1 MASGG
6 HFGGGFH
13 SGGFHSGGFGG
24 GGGFSGGGFSGGGF
38 SGGGGSHFHGGGYY
52 RSDDDDPYEPY
63 VLLIVVGGAII
74 CFIIGQLVL
83 GNIPG
88 LNLLNTGIF
97 ITAAGLFIPSHKQ
110 SDRTDALKDILKH
123 QYSKSYIKSEVYS
136 GDRIGSKLTWA
147 GKNNKSYWITFYEK
161 PYGENNVR
169 EVYETMKRT
178 PRIVWVRPKTWS
190 GICIALFVINF
201 FFYEVTIPFFENMWM
216 SDEAFVFFD
225 YLIFY
230 LPSILALLCPILSLI
245 FVKVRDN
252 ILYECALRIAED
264 IAAKEK
270 RKVTESEID
279 SKLSKKWYYKV
290 CPNCGAPATGALKH
304 CLSCGS
310 SLEVLESTQ
319 IVGAMRRIY
328 EGDSDEASTAYLDR
342 RIKEV

>member
-38 SGGGGSHFHGGGYY
+38 SGGGFSGGGRHYFGG
-52 RSDDDDPYEPY
+52 DDDDPYEPY
-63 VLLIVVGGAII
+63 VYFIFIGGAII
-74 CFIIGQLVL
+74 CFLFYQVIL

-88 LNLLNTGIF
+88 INVVNLIIF
-97 ITAAGLFIPSHKQ
+97 IAAACLFIPSHKQ
-110 SDRTDALKDILKH
+110 SDRTDALKDILKYKH
-123 QYSKSYIKSEVYS
+123 SESYIKSEIYT

-147 GKNNKSYWITFYEK
+147 GKECKSYWISFYEK
-161 PYGENNVR
+161 PYGENNVQ

-190 GICIALFVINF
+190 KICIAIFVVNF
-201 FFYEVTIPFFENMWM
+201 FFYESVIPFFERAYM
-216 SDEAFVFFD
+216 SDEAFNFFD
-225 YLIFY
+225 HLIFY
-230 LPSILALLCPILSLI
+230 LPSILALLCPVLSLI

-270 RKVTESEID
+270 RKVTESLID

-310 SLEVLESTQ
+310 SLEVLESAQ
-319 IVGAMRRIY
+319 ISGAIRRIY
-328 EGDSDEASTAYLDR
+328 EGDDDKSTAYLDR
-342 RIKEV
+342 RIREV